1 MVGLAAR
8 RTVSNGQ
15 VLRLWVQELHLHAH
29 AATAAASEE
38 DLNNDTCW
46 CGKKYPCLDH

>member
-1 MVGLAAR
+1 M
-8 RTVSNGQ
+8 SNGQ
-15 VLRLWVQELHLHAH
+15 VLRLRVQELHLQPD

-38 DLNNDTCW
+38 DLMNDTCW